1 MKKIITMLLCVL
13 LISATI
19 VPISAANT
27 SDSKITKFDLSYFY
41 YREVSARSKTNT
53 TPLYFYYTI
62 GKHNSVQVQALG
74 STTADTGT
82 TDNLTLDNGK
92 HVKRVTCTKGIQYS
106 VRSYI
111 YESGYRYARL
121 GLSTNWLEGD
131 TISGVWSPDSTG
143 TYTVAR
149 Y

>member
-1 MKKIITMLLCVL
+1 M
-13 LISATI
+13 
-19 VPISAANT
+19 
-27 SDSKITKFDLSYFY
+27 
-41 YREVSARSKTNT
+41 
-53 TPLYFYYTI
+53 
-62 GKHNSVQVQALG
+62 G

>member
-1 MKKIITMLLCVL
+1 MLLCVL

-62 GKHNSVQVQALG
+62 GKHNVFRFRPWALLQQIL
-74 STTADTGT
+74 A
-82 TDNLTLDNGK
+82 L
-92 HVKRVTCTKGIQYS
+92 R
-106 VRSYI
+106 
-111 YESGYRYARL
+111 
-121 GLSTNWLEGD
+121 
-131 TISGVWSPDSTG
+131 TI
-143 TYTVAR
+143 
-149 Y
+149 